1 MDDFTDLDIS
11 IDDDPEE
18 DEYNRFASES
28 FLDNLESNSEEEEDI
43 PHILDEQEETEDEQ
57 IQNDEI
63 SEWSVPLSKVP
74 KALRISEFGH
84 TYIYGRLKDPD
95 GSPTNKFHGF
105 FKNNLKEN
113 STWKSLPG
121 VLSDRYA
128 VVSLEK
134 FIKKVLN
141 QKFDNL
147 VECSIYN
154 DEPWKLSWL
163 GVDNSQEYNID
174 YLNDDNVNVI
184 FERDFNGS
192 ICSNLGY
199 IITNTYNGANKL
211 KMTPIVKTVGIVDGK
226 IENEIVFLDL
236 FTFCNFTQVISHSS
250 KCSSIDNDL
259 ITIKENVGEHMSIL
273 KGFTDT
279 NSIIR
284 NISKCFRKPGRN
296 TFETV
301 LDGLSEKNLLNVLL
315 AASMSLCEKY
325 SIIEYLSM
333 RSKVVSILEQIF

>member
-11 IDDDPEE
+11 IDNDPEE
-18 DEYNRFASES
+18 DEYHRFASES
-28 FLDNLESNSEEEEDI
+28 FLDNLERDSDGEDI
-43 PHILDEQEETEDEQ
+43 PHILDEQGETVDQQAQGE
-57 IQNDEI
+57 EI
-63 SEWSVPLSKVP
+63 SEWSIPLSNVP

-105 FKNNLKEN
+105 FKNNLNEN
-113 STWKSLPG
+113 SIWKSLPG

-134 FIKKVLN
+134 FINNVLK
-141 QKFDNL
+141 QKFENI
-147 VECSIYN
+147 VEYSVCSN
-154 DEPWKLSWL
+154 EPWKLSWL
-163 GVDNSQEYNID
+163 GIDNSQEYDIN
-174 YLNDDNVNVI
+174 YLDRDSTSII
-184 FERDFNGS
+184 FENNFSGS
-192 ICSNLGY
+192 ISSKLGY

-211 KMTPIVKTVGIVDGK
+211 KMTPIVKTVGVEG
-226 IENEIVFLDL
+226 ENELVFIDL

-250 KCSSIDNDL
+250 KCSNIDNDL
-259 ITIKENVGEHMSIL
+259 MTIKENVGEHMSIL

-284 NISKCFRKPGRN
+284 NISKCFRKSGKN
-296 TFETV
+296 TFKRV
-301 LDGLSEKNLLNVLL
+301 LDGLSEKNLFNVLL
-315 AASMSLCEKY
+315 AISMSFGEKY
-325 SIIEYLSM
+325 SIIEYLSI